1 MDLKEQ
7 EERLKFLISR
17 IDSEI
22 EKFKK
27 ILAEVEGKRDELD
40 NAITKKGLQSVPI
53 NIAPHSMDKRG
64 LYEELQQHILDLNK
78 LKNLINSRLDVV
90 IKEEELILGL
100 KEKYGKSVNLEKNEG
115 GEFEVSFKDAG
126 TENAYSQ
133 IKNSRRLI
141 EQLKESIK
149 ELE

>member
-27 ILAEVEGKRDELD
+27 IQSGVGERKDELD
-40 NAITKKGLQSVPI
+40 GAITKKGLQSVPI
-53 NIAPHSMDKRG
+53 NIAPHSMDKSN
-64 LYEELQQHILDLNK
+64 LFDEIQQHILDLNK
-78 LKNLINSRLDVV
+78 LKNLINGRLEVV
-90 IKEEELILGL
+90 IKEEELIQGL
-100 KEKYGKSVNLEKNEG
+100 KEKYGKSVSLVKGES
-115 GEFEVSFKDAG
+115 GEFEVAFKNEE
-126 TENAYSQ
+126 TEEAFNQ
-133 IKNSRRLI
+133 IKTSRRLI
-141 EQLKESIK
+141 EQLKESLK